1 MSFEGAAIS
10 LGATVISVAF
20 ASLVFAQ
27 WLGRRRPYQLAWSLG
42 LGLYAVAAFT
52 QFLAEAYGW
61 SVTVYKIYYVLA
73 ALLVAV
79 LGIGSLFLVHRRA
92 GIGFTLY
99 TAIITVGFAAAVAG
113 ATVNTNALSSPIPV
127 AGMALPDNVRTF
139 SYLFTIPGSVA
150 LIGIAAYSY
159 CRTPPE
165 FHDQNRKQVG
175 RTILHCDAVESTNE
189 TAKELLE
196 SDVEEGL
203 VVWADR
209 QAAGRG
215 RHGRAWASPLGGLYA
230 SFMLRPKEAHAWLLG
245 LLVGMPVVK
254 ALRHFGVFAGLKY
267 PNDAGYQNRKI
278 AGILSE
284 GVYRH
289 DVYHVVGGIGVNT
302 NVDLDKLPADVQPK
316 ATTLKREVSL
326 FVANEEFLDYLL
338 NQVDDLYS
346 RYRNT
351 RIEFLLKDYR
361 GQCTTIGKR
370 VSVTMGKEKLTGKAY
385 DIGPNGALVIIDD
398 LGAKHDFF
406 EGTLEILK

>member
-1 MSFEGAAIS
+1 LKIGE
-10 LGATVISVAF
+10 VH
-20 ASLVFAQ
+20 
-27 WLGRRRPYQLAWSLG
+27 
-42 LGLYAVAAFT
+42 
-52 QFLAEAYGW
+52 EA
-61 SVTVYKIYYVLA
+61 
-73 ALLVAV
+73 
-79 LGIGSLFLVHRRA
+79 
-92 GIGFTLY
+92 
-99 TAIITVGFAAAVAG
+99 
-113 ATVNTNALSSPIPV
+113 
-127 AGMALPDNVRTF
+127 
-139 SYLFTIPGSVA
+139 
-150 LIGIAAYSY
+150 
-159 CRTPPE
+159 
-165 FHDQNRKQVG
+165 NRKAVG
-175 RTILHCDAVESTNE
+175 RTILHFDAVESTNE

-230 SFMLRPKEAHAWLLG
+230 SFILRPREAHAWVLG
-245 LLVGMPVVK
+245 LLFGMPVVK

-267 PNDAGYQNRKI
+267 PNDAMYQDRKI

-289 DVYHVVGGIGVNT
+289 DVYHVVVGIGVNT
-302 NVDLDKLPADVQPK
+302 NVDLEKLPAEVQPK
-316 ATTLKREVSL
+316 ATTLKREVNL

-351 RIEFLLKDYR
+351 RIEFLVKDYR

-385 DIGPNGALVIIDD
+385 DIGTNGALVIIDD
-398 LGAKHDFF
+398 HGAKHDFF